1 MRIQDPVRTQA
12 ATTRRAGDKGSTSG
26 ASGFSSL
33 LGAEEA
39 PAAAGLSGAG
49 PVASVGTILA
59 AQQAEDA
66 TQGRSRG
73 LKWGRDLLDEL
84 EGIQRALLLG
94 TLTVNQLNALAAK
107 MRTYQNTGDPDL
119 DGILVEVEL
128 RVAVE
133 LAKYGLEIAP

>member
-12 ATTRRAGDKGSTSG
+12 ATTRRTGDKGGTSG

-33 LGAEEA
+33 LGADEA

-49 PVASVGTILA
+49 PVANIGAILA
-59 AQQAEDA
+59 AQQDEDA

-84 EGIQRALLLG
+84 EVIQRALLLG
-94 TLTVNQLNALAAK
+94 TLNISQLSALANK
-107 MRTYQNTGDPDL
+107 VRTYQNTGDPNL
-119 DGILVEVEL
+119 DSILAEVEL

-133 LAKYGLEIAP
+133 LAKYGIEIAP